1 MFGEKIKEIRKNN
14 NLTQQEFADIFNTT
28 RTTVANWENNI
39 CRPDP
44 NQIIEMAKKFNVST
58 DYILNV
64 DIDTFITIKRL
75 MKQLGMMVSDDTTP
89 EEFKKALQIIEVLKS
104 KEE

>member
-1 MFGEKIKEIRKNN
+1 MFGEKIKEIRTSN
-14 NLTQQEFADIFNTT
+14 NLTQQEFAEILNTT
-28 RTTVANWENNI
+28 KNTVCHWEKNTS
-39 CRPDP
+39 RPDP
-44 NQIIEMAKKFNVST
+44 NQIIEIAKKFNVST

-64 DIDTFITIKRL
+64 DIDTFMTIKRL
-75 MKQLGMMVSDDTTP
+75 MKQLGMMISEDTTP

>member
-1 MFGEKIKEIRKNN
+1 MFGERIKEIRKNN
-14 NLTQQEFADIFNTT
+14 NLTQQEFADVFNTT
-28 RTTVANWENNI
+28 RATVANWENNI
-39 CRPDP
+39 SRPDS
-44 NQIIEMAKKFNVST
+44 NQIIEIAKKFNVST

-64 DIDTFITIKRL
+64 DIDTFMTIKRL
-75 MKQLGMMVSDDTTP
+75 MKQLGMMISEDTTP

>member
-39 CRPDP
+39 SRPDP
-44 NQIIEMAKKFNVST
+44 NQIIEMAKRFNVST

-64 DIDTFITIKRL
+64 DIDTFMTIKRL
-75 MKQLGMMVSDDTTP
+75 MKQLGMMVNEDTTP
-89 EEFKKALQIIEVLKS
+89 EEFKKALQIIEVLKN